1 MTDGSLQLDE
11 NEIRIGALLRSMTED
26 DLEFAAPPP
35 DLWND
40 IEDAMFVESPSDTV
54 GEESGGSPA
63 NNVVDITSRF
73 RQGPTFFAAAAAAVV
88 VVVIG
93 ALVVTASGDDGPAFE
108 VVGDAQLD
116 WEDGFVD
123 EGLTVTVDVTILDAG
138 TGSAQAV
145 QLNASTLPGRYGED
159 LELWLIG
166 VDTSGELTISTLG
179 IIERDAGGT
188 YEVPADFD
196 SSAFD
201 TVFVDISYEPRDGDK
216 THSGASIV
224 RGEVIGA

>member
-1 MTDGSLQLDE
+1 MTDGNLQLDE
-11 NEIRIGALLRSMTED
+11 DEARIDALLRSMTDD
-26 DLEFAAPPP
+26 DLEFAAPPA

-40 IEDAMFVESPSDTV
+40 IEAAVFADSPSDTV
-54 GEESGGSPA
+54 GEESGESPT

-73 RQGPTFFAAAAAAVV
+73 RRGTAFFAAAV

-93 ALVVTASGDDGPAFE
+93 ALVVAASGNDSPSFE
-108 VVGDAQLD
+108 VVGGARLD
-116 WEDGFVD
+116 WQEGFVD
-123 EGLTVTVDVTILDAG
+123 EGVAVTVDATILG
-138 TGSAQAV
+138 TDSAQAV
-145 QLNASTLPGRYGED
+145 QLNAAALPPRAGED

-166 VDTSGELTISTLG
+166 IDAAGELTISTLG
-179 IIERDAGGT
+179 IIESDADGT

-201 TVFVDISYEPRDGDK
+201 TVLVDISYEPRDGDE

-224 RGEVIGA
+224 RGEIIDT